1 METNKPNA
9 EPTHKEL
16 LLKAK
21 QRQRE
26 DLSNSDLL
34 SEQLANS
41 LRAIIKDNSAPSNQN
56 CSPLVD
62 KIITIHELSDEIDR
76 QLNKDIASNF
86 EDFLHA
92 KDKLALRLAKCK
104 KKLGM
109 DNKEESYIDLLQRR
123 LELID
128 QDIRVLEYTSKLL
141 EEHKK

>member
-41 LRAIIKDNSAPSNQN
+41 LKAIIKDNSAPSNQN
-56 CSPLVD
+56 CLPLVD

-76 QLNKDIASNF
+76 QQ
-86 EDFLHA
+86 
-92 KDKLALRLAKCK
+92 DKLALRLAKCK